1 MFNNLHIYYTYSIVS
16 YNGYANK
23 QIFNKQIRKK
33 L

>member
-1 MFNNLHIYYTYSIVS
+1 MFNNLHIYYTYS